1 MKNKKVKQILF
12 KTCQRCGKK
21 VSHSLRF
28 NNGNARY
35 YPESNCIKPEEE
47 WLDSQEHD
55 FEDKRVYLFE
65 FDGIDTLADR
75 AKRFREIINIEN

>member
-1 MKNKKVKQILF
+1 MKNKKVKQNLF

-35 YPESNCIKPEEE
+35 YPKSNCPNGE
-47 WLDSQEHD
+47 EHD

-65 FDGIDTLADR
+65 FDGIDTPADR